1 MINEIKNIVLDELH
15 KYSLNEN
22 LSDIV
27 YHFTTLDALVNIIKT
42 NKIFCQS
49 ILAGIADDMDDKNLF
64 YIAFTRNKSPY
75 EGWGYH
81 MSYGDCV
88 RIEFDGTLLNQRYK
102 GGPVNYWG
110 AKLNGNKWNY
120 QRKASGVE
128 DGAKNGAFEYEP
140 LTDGET
146 VPNGEVVKKITKKL
160 PFFHFPT
167 SKSPKFVKLGN
178 DIYKKVPLYKEI
190 KKSTNLEDI
199 YSHVFNEIEDR
210 LFTNKSYISNIMKYI
225 RRIDILMTKIS
236 DESKFPKNDFYKIM
250 LKYGYNKE
258 YGKGIIFIYDNKK
271 DFTFQT
277 SNYINEKYIELCDE
291 NVGNY
296 YSKINYKFEPEKVAK
311 FFALLTYKDNIQKSI
326 VYTAK
331 TLRKYGF
338 DEYVN
343 KTINYFKNVCWW
355 DIKSSITGYCHNLS
369 KFPTEI
375 GQKVLQMF
383 ADLLIKNGYHN
394 IGELYDEFEKYHN
407 KTYQNKIDW
416 NEVDGEM
423 VKKFKCLELYGYKHY
438 DITNDSETDVWYLLG
453 LNNLRDRY
461 YLIDRIMDDTRY
473 ELPPTWIYQVR
484 GNDEEKFK
492 KYLQSLAHGKLNLG
506 KFIQIL
512 RKIGFKGEMIK
523 SYLNEP
529 KICSIEANWWDYQ
542 WKYDMKPPSE
552 MSRDEADMR
561 VFNIFKKQDLENE

>member
-27 YHFTTLDALVNIIKT
+27 YHFTTIDALVNILKT
-42 NKIFCQS
+42 NKMFCQS
-49 ILAGIADDMDDKNLF
+49 ILAGSADDMDSKNLF
-64 YIAFTRNKSPY
+64 YISFTRNKSPY

-110 AKLNGNKWNY
+110 ASNIGNKWNY

-128 DGAKNGAFEYEP
+128 DGAKNGAFEYTS
-140 LTDGET
+140 LKDGET
-146 VPNGEVVKKITKKL
+146 VPNNETVKRINKIL
-160 PFFHFPT
+160 PFFRYPT
-167 SKSPKFVKLGN
+167 AKSPNFVKLG
-178 DIYKKVPLYKEI
+178 DETYKKVPLYDKI
-190 KKSTNLEDI
+190 KKSNSLEDI

-210 LFTNKSYISNIMKYI
+210 LFTNKSYINDVVKYI

-236 DESKFPKNDFYKIM
+236 DESKFPKNDFYKLM

-258 YGKGIIFIYDNKK
+258 YGRGIIFIYDNKK

-277 SNYINEKYIELCDE
+277 DNCINEKYMNLCDE
-291 NVGNY
+291 NMGDY
-296 YSKINYKFEPEKVAK
+296 RYEKKYGFQPENVAK

-343 KTINYFKNVCWW
+343 KTINYLNNNCWW
-355 DIKSSITGYCHNLS
+355 DISSNLTNYCHYLS

-394 IGELYDEFEKYHN
+394 IRELNNEFRQFQN
-407 KTYQNKIDW
+407 KTYKGNIVGNKID
-416 NEVDGEM
+416 DKI
-423 VKKFKCLELYGYKHY
+423 VKKFKCFELYGYKHY
-438 DITNDSETDVWYLLG
+438 DITNDSETDIWYMLG
-453 LNNLRDRY
+453 LNNLRARY

-473 ELPPTWIYQVR
+473 ELPPTWIYKVR

-506 KFIQIL
+506 KFIKIL
-512 RKIGFKGEMIK
+512 RTIGFKGEMIK

-529 KICSIEANWWDYQ
+529 KIYSINANWYDYR
-542 WKYDMKPPSE
+542 WKYDMNPPSE
-552 MSRDEADMR
+552 MSREEQDMR
-561 VFNIFKKQDLENE
+561 VFNIFKKQDLEDE